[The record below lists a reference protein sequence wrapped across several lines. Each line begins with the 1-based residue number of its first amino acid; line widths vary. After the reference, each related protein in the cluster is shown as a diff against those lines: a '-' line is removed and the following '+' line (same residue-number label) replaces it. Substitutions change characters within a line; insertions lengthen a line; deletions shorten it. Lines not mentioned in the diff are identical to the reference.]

1 MLPITSFLERLANEV
16 RKHYALTN
24 VDIKIVSDRAMKGV
38 LNTVGAFVWNVI
50 LFSDGL
56 FKKSRSLQTTV
67 LVHEFGHRIYFPE
80 TRAKQEV
87 YSLIAELAGIPK
99 HSIGRFLNIIGDL
112 MINRAN
118 LYDIWHKQMY
128 RGLKE
133 SYFSPKEKRQVYN
146 DYTFFLNILNA
157 SLQEYRGYKLPAQT
171 ALEEKAYHL
180 LFSDL
185 RPIKDRVKDLA
196 TLLKPLFQSPS
207 APQAKKRGLPLP
219 GDEAPF
225 SDPLNDDDMKEIAK
239 ELEDLSSDSDS
250 ESELMNIINDNKR
263 LLRELRRRRALGLAL
278 PRIES
283 SSVNLKTRMPSGMW
297 APGQSVND
305 LDIKSSITSFGRIIP
320 GETTLGIKAVDGAI
334 CVDGTGC
341 QLTILL
347 DVSNS
352 MRTNGRVERMIDAAV
367 ALNRAAKK
375 NNYSVSLITF
385 GERARMIQ
393 KPTLDHTAMEEKIF
407 CIEAD
412 EDDTKIYPA
421 LQLIKS
427 SSRKPLVYILTDA
440 GIYDIIE
447 RNVAENIRKITGEGK
462 CILFLIG
469 NEDELDDEAK
479 RAFKEMK
486 IQAYLVPDN
495 EDYTGAIVKSALQ
508 LT

>member
-1 MLPITSFLERLANEV
+1 MQPLTPFLERLANEV

-24 VDIKIVSDRAMKGV
+24 LEVKIVSDRAMKNV

-87 YSLIAELAGIPK
+87 YSIIAELAGIPK
-99 HSIGRFLNIIGDL
+99 HSVGRFLNIIGDL

-118 LYDIWHKQMY
+118 LYDIWHKPMY

-133 SYFSPKEKRQVYN
+133 SYFSPKEKRHVYN

-157 SLQEYRGYKLPAQT
+157 SLQEYRGYKMPAQSD
-171 ALEEKAYHL
+171 LEEKAYHL
-180 LFSDL
+180 LFSDA

-207 APQAKKRGLPLP
+207 APQAKIRGLPMP

-239 ELEDLSSDSDS
+239 ELEDLGSKS
-250 ESELMNIINDNKR
+250 ESELLDIINDNKR

-283 SSVNLKTRMPSGMW
+283 SSVILKTRTPSGMW

-320 GETTLGIKAVDGAI
+320 GETTLGIKTVDGAL
-334 CVDGTGC
+334 CLDGTGC
-341 QLTILL
+341 QLTMLL
-347 DVSNS
+347 DVSSS
-352 MRTNGRVERMIDAAV
+352 MRTNGRVERMIDAAI
-367 ALNRAAKK
+367 ALTCAAKK

-393 KPTLDHTAMEEKIF
+393 KPTLDYTAMEEKIF
-407 CIEAD
+407 CIEAY
-412 EDDTKIYPA
+412 EDDTRLYPA

-447 RNVAENIRKITGEGK
+447 RNVAESIRKITGEGK

-469 NEDELDDEAK
+469 NEDELDDETK
-479 RAFKEMK
+479 KILKEMK

-508 LT
+508 

>member
-1 MLPITSFLERLANEV
+1 MQLLTPFLERLANEV

-24 VDIKIVSDRAMKGV
+24 VDVKIVSDRAMKNV

-87 YSLIAELAGIPK
+87 YSITAELAGIPK
-99 HSIGRFLNIIGDL
+99 HSNGRFLNIIGDL

-118 LYDIWHKQMY
+118 LYDIWHKRMY

-157 SLQEYRGYKLPAQT
+157 SLQEYRNYKTPVQT
-171 ALEEKAYHL
+171 ALEEEAYRL
-180 LFSDL
+180 LFSDA

-196 TLLKPLFQSPS
+196 ILLKPLFQTPSPQQVS
-207 APQAKKRGLPLP
+207 KRGLPLP
-219 GDEAPF
+219 GDEPPF
-225 SDPLNDDDMKEIAK
+225 ADPLKDDDMKEIAK
-239 ELEDLSSDSDS
+239 ELEDLFSDSDS
-250 ESELMNIINDNKR
+250 ESELMDIINDNKR

-283 SSVNLKTRMPSGMW
+283 SSVKLKTKTPSGMW

-305 LDIKSSITSFGRIIP
+305 LDIKSSISSFGRMIP
-320 GETTLGIKAVDGAI
+320 GETTLGIKTVDGAL

-341 QLTILL
+341 QMTMLL
-347 DVSNS
+347 DVSSS

-375 NNYSVSLITF
+375 NNYSVSIITF
-385 GERARMIQ
+385 GVHARMIQ
-393 KPTLDHTAMEEKIF
+393 KPTLDHTAAEEKIF
-407 CIEAD
+407 GIEAD

-427 SSRKPLVYILTDA
+427 SSRKQLVYILTDA

-447 RNVAENIRKITGEGK
+447 RNVAESIRKITGEGK

-469 NEDELDDEAK
+469 SEDELDDKARK
-479 RAFKEMK
+479 AVKEMK
-486 IQAYLVPDN
+486 IQAYLVPDD
-495 EDYTGAIVKSALQ
+495 EDYTGAVIRSALQ
-508 LT
+508 L

>member
-1 MLPITSFLERLANEV
+1 MQTLTPFLERLADEI

-24 VDIKIVSDRAMKGV
+24 VDVKIVSDRAMKGV

-56 FKKSRSLQTTV
+56 FKKSHSLQTTV

-87 YSLIAELAGIPK
+87 YSITAELAGIPK

-118 LYDIWHKQMY
+118 LYDIWHKRMY

-157 SLQEYRGYKLPAQT
+157 SLQEYRGYKVPAQT
-171 ALEEKAYHL
+171 ALEEKAYRL
-180 LFSDL
+180 LFSDA

-196 TLLKPLFQSPS
+196 VLLKPLFQLPSP
-207 APQAKKRGLPLP
+207 PQASKRGLPLP

-225 SDPLNDDDMKEIAK
+225 SDPLNDDDLKEIAK
-239 ELEDLSSDSDS
+239 ELDDLFS
-250 ESELMNIINDNKR
+250 ESELIDKIKENKR
-263 LLRELRRRRALGLAL
+263 LMRELRRRRALGLAL

-283 SSVNLKTRMPSGMW
+283 SSVNLKTKTSSGMW
-297 APGQSVND
+297 APGQSVSD

-320 GETTLGIKAVDGAI
+320 GETTLGIKTIDGAL

-341 QLTILL
+341 QITMLL

-352 MRTNGRVERMIDAAV
+352 MRTNSRVERMIDAAV

-375 NNYSVSLITF
+375 NNYSVSIITF
-385 GERARMIQ
+385 GEHARIIQ
-393 KPTLDHTAMEEKIF
+393 KPTLDHTAAEEKIF
-407 CIEAD
+407 GIEAD
-412 EDDTKIYPA
+412 EDDTKIYLA

-447 RNVAENIRKITGEGK
+447 RNVAESIRKITSEGK

-469 NEDELDDEAK
+469 SEDELDDKARK
-479 RAFKEMK
+479 AVKEMK
-486 IQAYLVPDN
+486 IHAYLVPDN
-495 EDYTGAIVKSALQ
+495 EDYTGAIIQSALQ
-508 LT
+508 L

>member
-1 MLPITSFLERLANEV
+1 MQPLTPFLERLANEV

-24 VDIKIVSDRAMKGV
+24 VDIKIVSDRAMKNV

-67 LVHEFGHRIYFPE
+67 LVHEFGHRVYFPE

-87 YSLIAELAGIPK
+87 YSIIAELAGIPK
-99 HSIGRFLNIIGDL
+99 HSTGRFLNIIGDL

-118 LYDIWHKQMY
+118 LYDIWHKRMY

-157 SLQEYRGYKLPAQT
+157 SLQEYRGYKVPAQT
-171 ALEEKAYHL
+171 ALEEEAYRL
-180 LFSDL
+180 LFSDA

-196 TLLKPLFQSPS
+196 VLLKPLFQTPSPQQVS
-207 APQAKKRGLPLP
+207 RRDRLPLP
-219 GDEAPF
+219 GSEPPF
-225 SDPLNDDDMKEIAK
+225 SDPLKDDDMKEIAK
-239 ELEDLSSDSDS
+239 ELEDLFSDS
-250 ESELMNIINDNKR
+250 ENELMDIINDNKR

-278 PRIES
+278 PKIES
-283 SSVNLKTRMPSGMW
+283 SAVNLKTRTSSGMW
-297 APGQSVND
+297 APGQSVSD
-305 LDIKSSITSFGRIIP
+305 LDIKSSITSYGRIIP
-320 GETTLGIKAVDGAI
+320 GETTLGIKTIDGAL

-341 QLTILL
+341 QMTMLL
-347 DVSNS
+347 DVSSS
-352 MRTNGRVERMIDAAV
+352 MRTNDRVERMIDAAV

-375 NNYSVSLITF
+375 NNYSVSIITF
-385 GERARMIQ
+385 GMHARMIQ
-393 KPTLDHTAMEEKIF
+393 KPTLDHMAAEEKIF
-407 CIEAD
+407 GIEAD
-412 EDDTKIYPA
+412 QNDTKIYPA

-447 RNVAENIRKITGEGK
+447 TNVTESVRKITSEGK

-469 NEDELDDEAK
+469 SEDEIDDEAK
-479 RAFKEMK
+479 KAFKEMK
-486 IQAYLVPDN
+486 IQAYLVPDD
-495 EDYTGAIVKSALQ
+495 EDYTGAVIRSALQ
-508 LT
+508 L

>member
-1 MLPITSFLERLANEV
+1 MQPITPFLERLANEV

-24 VDIKIVSDRAMKGV
+24 VDIKIVSDRAMKNV

-87 YSLIAELAGIPK
+87 YSIIAELAGIPK
-99 HSIGRFLNIIGDL
+99 HSVGRFLNIIGDL

-133 SYFSPKEKRQVYN
+133 SYFSPKEKRHVYN

-157 SLQEYRGYKLPAQT
+157 SLQEYRGYKIPAQSD
-171 ALEEKAYHL
+171 LEEKAYRL
-180 LFSDL
+180 LFSDA

-196 TLLKPLFQSPS
+196 TLLKPLFQLPSP
-207 APQAKKRGLPLP
+207 PQAKKRGLPLP

-239 ELEDLSSDSDS
+239 ELEDLGSDS
-250 ESELMNIINDNKR
+250 ESELMDIINDNKR
-263 LLRELRRRRALGLAL
+263 LLRELRRHRALGLAL

-283 SSVNLKTRMPSGMW
+283 SSVILKTRTPSGMW

-320 GETTLGIKAVDGAI
+320 GETTLGIKTVDGAL

-341 QLTILL
+341 QLTMLL
-347 DVSNS
+347 DVSSS
-352 MRTNGRVERMIDAAV
+352 MRTYGRVERMIDAAV

-375 NNYSVSLITF
+375 NNYSVSIITF

-393 KPTLDHTAMEEKIF
+393 KPTLDHTAAEEKIF
-407 CIEAD
+407 SIEAD

-447 RNVAENIRKITGEGK
+447 RNVAESIRKITSEGK

-469 NEDELDDEAK
+469 SENELDDEAK

>member
-1 MLPITSFLERLANEV
+1 MNRRPLTPFLERLANDV

-24 VDIKIVSDRAMKGV
+24 IDIKIVSDRAMKNV
-38 LNTVGAFVWNVI
+38 LNTVGAFAWNVI

-87 YSLIAELAGIPK
+87 YCITAELSGIPK
-99 HSIGRFLNIIGDL
+99 QSTGRFLNIIGDL

-118 LYDIWHKQMY
+118 LYDIWHKRMY

-133 SYFSPKEKRQVYN
+133 SYFSPKEKRTVYN

-171 ALEEKAYHL
+171 ALEEEAYRL
-180 LFSDL
+180 LFGDA

-196 TLLKPLFQSPS
+196 ILLKLLFQLPSP
-207 APQAKKRGLPLP
+207 PQGSRRCRMPLP

-239 ELEDLSSDSDS
+239 ELEGLFSDS
-250 ESELMNIINDNKR
+250 ENKLMDKIKENKK

-283 SSVNLKTRMPSGMW
+283 SSVNLKTRTPSGMW

-305 LDIKSSITSFGRIIP
+305 LDIRSSITSFGRIIP
-320 GETTLGIKAVDGAI
+320 GETTLGIKTVDGAI

-341 QLTILL
+341 QMTMLL
-347 DVSNS
+347 DVSSS
-352 MRTNGRVERMIDAAV
+352 MKTNGRVERMIDAAV

-375 NNYSVSLITF
+375 NNYSVSIITF

-393 KPTLDHTAMEEKIF
+393 KPTLDHAAAEEKIF
-407 CIEAD
+407 GIEAD

-447 RNVAENIRKITGEGK
+447 RNVAESIRKITGEGK
-462 CILFLIG
+462 GILFLIG
-469 NEDELDDEAK
+469 NDELDDETK
-479 RAFKEMK
+479 KTFKEMK

-495 EDYTGAIVKSALQ
+495 EDYTGAIVKSVLQ
-508 LT
+508 